1 MKDDKIKETNFS
13 IVNSS
18 NQNELSSLKPRKN
31 SEIYIMIPKS
41 EEDISTL
48 NKTIN
53 KNESNNETIWIF

>member
-41 EEDISTL
+41 EDDISTL
-48 NKTIN
+48 NKTI
-53 KNESNNETIWIF
+53 

>member
-1 MKDDKIKETNFS
+1 MIKKDDKIKESNFS

-41 EEDISTL
+41 EDDISTL
-48 NKTIN
+48 IKQLKYLIIQ
-53 KNESNNETIWIF
+53 KIY